1 MEVSSTGL
9 ESTSIQLE
17 AISANDEEL
26 KGICASTENK
36 EMEVVMGSL
45 DEIPIR
51 KIEIVSEDGQEFDIN
66 KKEIIVKA
74 KLYPENAS
82 YKEINWSAVNES
94 GIVSNI
100 AKVQSFGDYAKV
112 TALGDGE
119 FRIRCTSNNGTDKV
133 KLISQLEF
141 KVNGLEAIFKK
152 PYEFVSGGLFDHDV
166 TGNVGNGNEKGLCSD
181 R

>member
-141 KVNGLEAIFKK
+141 KVNGLEAIFKN
-152 PYEFVSGGLFDHDV
+152 PYEFVSGACLIMM
-166 TGNVGNGNEKGLCSD
+166 
-181 R
+181 

>member
-94 GIVSNI
+94 GIVS
-100 AKVQSFGDYAKV
+100 
-112 TALGDGE
+112 T
-119 FRIRCTSNNGTDKV
+119 
-133 KLISQLEF
+133 
-141 KVNGLEAIFKK
+141 
-152 PYEFVSGGLFDHDV
+152 
-166 TGNVGNGNEKGLCSD
+166 
-181 R
+181 

>member
-94 GIVSNI
+94 GIVS
-100 AKVQSFGDYAKV
+100 K
-112 TALGDGE
+112 
-119 FRIRCTSNNGTDKV
+119 
-133 KLISQLEF
+133 LEF
-141 KVNGLEAIFKK
+141 KVNGLEAIFKN